1 MSLAIGVR
9 RGTANTKRPRERRLS
24 FGQMAENLVRSMS
37 MVGSRDR
44 TQPKCHAGRDQG
56 MGSAFDADIYNKY
69 RDELVRYATALVGP
83 DEAEDVLSTV
93 LVKVLRRRSLESLDN
108 PEAYL
113 FRAVLNQSRS
123 VWRRRQRP
131 QLVRDH
137 CVEYAPDPLPEVVEA
152 LRCLPPRQR
161 AATYLVYFVDLSVS
175 VTAELMG
182 CTEGTVKRHLHDAR
196 RRLAKDRRLKRE
208 QP

>member
-1 MSLAIGVR
+1 
-9 RGTANTKRPRERRLS
+9 
-24 FGQMAENLVRSMS
+24 MS
-37 MVGSRDR
+37 MARSRNR
-44 TQPKCHAGRDQG
+44 TQPIRPAQRDQG

-131 QLVRDH
+131 QLAREERIEH
-137 CVEYAPDPLPEVVEA
+137 APDPLPEVVDA
-152 LRCLPPRQR
+152 LRGLPPRQR
-161 AATYLVYFVDLSVS
+161 AATYLVYFADLSIS
-175 VTAELMG
+175 DTSELMG
-182 CTEGTVKRHLHDAR
+182 CTQGTVKRHLHDAR
-196 RRLAKDRRLKRE
+196 RRLAKDRRLNKE
-208 QP
+208 QA

>member
-1 MSLAIGVR
+1 
-9 RGTANTKRPRERRLS
+9 
-24 FGQMAENLVRSMS
+24 MADA
-37 MVGSRDR
+37 RDR
-44 TQPKCHAGRDQG
+44 TQPKWPARRDQG
-56 MGSAFDADIYNKY
+56 MESAFDADIYNKY
-69 RDELVRYATALVGP
+69 KDELVRYATALVGP

-113 FRAVLNQSRS
+113 FRAVLNESRS

-131 QLVRDH
+131 RLVREEQ
-137 CVEYAPDPLPEVVEA
+137 VEYAPDPLPEVVEA
-152 LRCLPPRQR
+152 LRGLPPRQR
-161 AATYLVYFVDLSVS
+161 AATYLVYFVDLSVG

-196 RRLAKDRRLKRE
+196 RHLARDHRLKRE